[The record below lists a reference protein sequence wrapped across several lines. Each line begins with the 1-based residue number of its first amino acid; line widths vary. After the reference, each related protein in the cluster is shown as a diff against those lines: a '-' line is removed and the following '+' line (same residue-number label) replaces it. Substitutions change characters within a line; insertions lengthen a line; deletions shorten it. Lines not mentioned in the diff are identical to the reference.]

1 MTFIKH
7 TLVLS
12 GVLIGLGA
20 STSFAQE
27 NTISPAQTVSPAG
40 QSAAPADGTMSP
52 GSGSMSGTGL
62 MRGEGSPYQ
71 LRASDLLGMDVINS
85 SGEDIGEI
93 DDLTVGEDG
102 SIEAV
107 LALGGVLGMGEK
119 MVTIS
124 YDNMQFDE
132 EREHLIVNITEE
144 ELENMDEFQYMEG
157 EQRGREITPGMY

>member
-1 MTFIKH
+1 
-7 TLVLS
+7 
-12 GVLIGLGA
+12 
-20 STSFAQE
+20 
-27 NTISPAQTVSPAG
+27 
-40 QSAAPADGTMSP
+40 MSP
-52 GSGSMSGTGL
+52 GSGSISGTGL

-119 MVTIS
+119 MVTIG